1 MTHRTLRSRISRRAF
16 SLAGTTLGAA
26 MIGASRLGYTGS
38 VFAQQATPWA
48 LPVKDAYT
56 FLVGG
61 LDTRTVEEDEN
72 TDVIMIARVDVANG
86 RMRAISIPRDLL
98 VEIPG
103 YGQGKI
109 NSAYNRASKDNDHDW
124 NAGAAL
130 FAYTVSSN
138 FGLVIDGVITTNFRG
153 LEGVVDALG
162 GVEVINPYDVAD
174 EEYPT
179 EDYGMEEI
187 FFPEG
192 PVTLNGEDALK
203 FCRTRHMD
211 FDEGRVMRQHLVLTA
226 LLEAAQR
233 PENVTRLPQIVEAS
247 QKFVT
252 TNIPLEVQ
260 GQLIQAAS
268 AMSPMSVEWGT
279 VVEFLWGETL
289 ADGGWNYMTD
299 WSYLPGHVRGWLGAE
314 AE

>member
-1 MTHRTLRSRISRRAF
+1 MTHRTLRSRLTRRAF
-16 SLAGTTLGAA
+16 PIASMAAGAA
-26 MIGASRLGYTGS
+26 MIGAARLGYSGS

-56 FLVGG
+56 FLIGG
-61 LDTRTVEEDEN
+61 LDTRTVDEDEN

-86 RMRAISIPRDLL
+86 RMRVISIPRDLL

-109 NSAYNRASKDNDHDW
+109 NSAYNRASKANDHDW

-138 FGLVIDGVITTNFRG
+138 FGLTIDGVITTNFRG
-153 LEGVVDALG
+153 LEGIVDALG
-162 GVEVINPYDVAD
+162 GVDVINPYDVVD

-179 EDYGMEEI
+179 DDYGKEAI

-192 PVTLNGEDALK
+192 PLSLNGEDALK

-211 FDEGRVMRQHLVLTA
+211 FDEGRVMRQHIVLTA
-226 LLEAAQR
+226 LLVSAQR
-233 PENVTRLPQIVEAS
+233 PGNVTRLPQIVDAS
-247 QKFVT
+247 RSFVT

-260 GQLIQAAS
+260 GQLVAAVPS
-268 AMSPMSVEWGT
+268 MPAQNVEWGT

-289 ADGGWNYMTD
+289 EDGGWNYMTD
-299 WSYLPGHVRGWLGAE
+299 WSYLPGHVRGWLGAIPE
-314 AE
+314 